1 LNKSYFVAPLTY
13 AHKKSVV
20 PFAFI
25 GILRS
30 STTYTYPTTTSNS
43 TLNARLGRFHLDKYS
58 WSCRSFRIPD

>member
-1 LNKSYFVAPLTY
+1 MRN

-30 STTYTYPTTTSNS
+30 STTYTYPITTSNS
-43 TLNARLGRFHLDKYS
+43 TLNARLGRLHLDKYS
-58 WSCRSFRIPD
+58 